1 MGYGDAKVPGGCL
14 CETQPQD
21 GFQVSNPVMQVTTG
35 VDVAVDKSHEI
46 ELGRFKE
53 LNKFTK

>member
-35 VDVAVDKSHEI
+35 VDVAFCPF
-46 ELGRFKE
+46 LLLFF
-53 LNKFTK
+53 N